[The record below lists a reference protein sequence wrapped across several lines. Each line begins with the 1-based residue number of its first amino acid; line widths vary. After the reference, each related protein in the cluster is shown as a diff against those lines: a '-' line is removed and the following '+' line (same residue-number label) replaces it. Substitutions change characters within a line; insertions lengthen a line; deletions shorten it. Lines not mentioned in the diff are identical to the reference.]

1 MSANRRQW
9 SVAALAA
16 VVLASAVVPWV
27 TASAVTA
34 AQSSGSSFQEQVVYE
49 ERGDVANVTVEAD
62 SAATVNIKSRND
74 AFVLQVDVSSG
85 TTTLRLNT
93 YKAGETSNYSLD
105 EMVWAADGSISNR
118 TLVSDPIDAP
128 LDAAQYDLNVTVGGV
143 EQDLA
148 ALGIRERTTDDV
160 TARIA
165 PRSANVS
172 EWSSGADVQSGT
184 LPPWNDSVARDDWL
198 LLHVNA
204 TGVEG
209 ALGVRGAPNKSLLG
223 EGGDVAVEFAQTNP
237 PINGP
242 DNEFAGDAVERLF
255 LDPNT
260 EGFYLAVDTAEHDIE
275 PGDRYRVSFV
285 VPGEGQLAD
294 ATQNVST
301 EFRVVERRVEL
312 NDGSPNDAIVVD
324 GETTISGTTTLTPG
338 TTINLT
344 ARGSDL
350 TPPLFEHR
358 ELTVGNDRTFGTT
371 FDFSDL
377 EPGSEFEFR
386 LRDQRKIVPA
396 VVAGATTTV
405 PPTTATPDP
414 TTQPETTTVAP
425 TTVPPTTATP
435 DPTTTQ
441 PETTTAPPT
450 TTAAG
455 LTQVPVDSDD
465 RVLTQRPVEDGGSSV
480 VPVPGFGPVASALG
494 LVAGLVLAARRL

>member
-9 SVAALAA
+9 SVAALVV
-16 VVLASAVVPWV
+16 VVLAAAVTPWV
-27 TASAVTA
+27 TTSAVAA
-34 AQSSGSSFQEQVVYE
+34 AQSSGASFQERVVYE
-49 ERGDVANVTVEAD
+49 ERGDIANVTVDAD
-62 SAATVNIKSRND
+62 SAATVNIKSRNG
-74 AFVLQVDVSSG
+74 AFALQVGVSSG

-93 YKAGETSNYSLD
+93 YKAGETGNYSLG
-105 EMVWAADGSISNR
+105 EMVWAADGSVTNR

-128 LDAAQYDLNVTVGGV
+128 LDPAQYDLNVTVGGV

-148 ALGIRERTTDDV
+148 ALWIRERATNGV
-160 TARIA
+160 TAGIA

-184 LPPWNDSVARDDWL
+184 LPPWNDSLARDDWL

-223 EGGDVAVEFAQTNP
+223 EGGDVAVEFDQTNP

-242 DNEFAGDAVERLF
+242 DNEFDGDAVERLF

-260 EGFYLAVDTAEHDIE
+260 EGFYLAVDTAEHGIE

-285 VPGEGQLAD
+285 VPEDGQLAD
-294 ATQNVST
+294 STQNVST

-312 NDGSPNDAIVVD
+312 NGGSPDDAIVVD

-344 ARGSDL
+344 ARGPDI
-350 TPPLFEHR
+350 TPPVFEHR
-358 ELTVGNDRTFGTT
+358 ELTVRDDRTFGTT

-377 EPGSEFEFR
+377 EPGREFEFR
-386 LRDQRKIVPA
+386 LRDQSKIVPA

-414 TTQPETTTVAP
+414 TTTQPATTTVP
-425 TTVPPTTATP
+425 QTTATP
-435 DPTTTQ
+435 DLTTTQ
-441 PETTTAPPT
+441 PATTTAPATT

-455 LTQVPVDSDD
+455 LTQVPVDAND
-465 RVLTQRPVEDGGSSV
+465 RVLTQRPVQDGGGSGV
-480 VPVPGFGPVASALG
+480 VPVPGFGPATSALG
-494 LVAGLVLAARRL
+494 LVAALVLAARRL